1 MANNTYNIKMLRQD
15 FYSLEH
21 DLTPKK
27 RQDFYSLEHDLTPK
41 KVMHSVDYAMTNIQ
55 EIRPTKI
62 VSSVPE
68 DKIWI
73 DQKFVGCADAI

>member
-1 MANNTYNIKMLRQD
+1 MANNTYNIKML
-15 FYSLEH
+15 
-21 DLTPKK
+21 

-68 DKIWI
+68 SII
-73 DQKFVGCADAI
+73 AN